1 MSELNHKGFYFEC
14 YDRDQ
19 IIAGERRN
27 TTQFLKDTQIPL
39 EQQKKQEEQQ
49 YLREAPSNLI
59 TTDQLQKMREAAMQQ
74 ALEEKNMLKQTF
86 SSQYNDKIY
95 SKQEAERREKE

>member
-39 EQQKKQEEQQ
+39 EQ
-49 YLREAPSNLI
+49 
-59 TTDQLQKMREAAMQQ
+59 
-74 ALEEKNMLKQTF
+74 
-86 SSQYNDKIY
+86 
-95 SKQEAERREKE
+95 